1 MKSFLIIFFSFSAF
15 YLSAQDIHFSQFQI
29 SKNLINPALT
39 GSFKSDFQASIQ
51 RRSQWSSVGVPF
63 KTISLAFYAKDFF
76 LNKSFGINLIN
87 DNTGESNFKTSGL
100 NISLSQEFLEN
111 DKTILSF
118 GALVGAFQRTFELSS
133 LVFLEEEGIID
144 ESIFFLDFAVGSS
157 FFQKINNSFDIRGG
171 LSLYHINKP
180 NQSFSFTSQ
189 LSTPIKYNFH
199 FTSNYYFT
207 NEITVSSSL
216 FSSKQ
221 LSYKEFIYG
230 LDLYYDLP
238 IDLYEN
244 NKLCIGIYGRYR
256 DAIIPKIG
264 INLNQFSVNVLYDVN
279 ISDFAIATNN
289 YGAFEFSISYNWNI
303 ISKDSKKYFICPKY
317 L

>member
-1 MKSFLIIFFSFSAF
+1 MKSFLIIFFS
-15 YLSAQDIHFSQFQI
+15 LSTFCLNAQDIHFSQFQI
-29 SKNLINPALT
+29 SKTLINPALT
-39 GSFKSDFQASIQ
+39 GSLKSDFQAIIQ
-51 RRSQWSSVGVPF
+51 RRSQWSSIGSPF
-63 KTISLAFYAKDFF
+63 KTIALAFYAKDFL

-87 DNTGESNFKTSGL
+87 DNAGESNFKTSGL
-100 NISLSQEFLEN
+100 NISLSQQLLEN
-111 DKTILSF
+111 DKTIISF
-118 GALVGAFQRTFELSS
+118 GALIGAFQRTFELSS
-133 LVFLEEEGIID
+133 LVFIEEEGIID
-144 ESIFFLDFAVGSS
+144 ESMFFLDFAVGSS
-157 FFQKINNSFDIRGG
+157 FFQNINNSFDILGG

-180 NQSFSFTSQ
+180 NQSFSFASQ

-207 NEITVSSSL
+207 NEITVSGSL

-230 LDLYYDLP
+230 LDLNYDLP

-244 NKLCIGIYGRYR
+244 NKLCIGIYGRYG

-264 INLNQFSVNVLYDVN
+264 INLNQFSVNILYDVN
-279 ISDFAIATNN
+279 ISDLAIATNN
-289 YGAFEFSISYNWNI
+289 YGAFEFSISYNWNT
-303 ISKDSKKYFICPKY
+303 ISKDSKKHFICPKY